1 MSDDQ
6 RYGPYYPNPMTPNSM
21 FDFLQR
27 AAELSQHELYRKIDE
42 ELVGKTIS
50 MEPARTY
57 ANDDTLAAVGRQLAE
72 AGKLL
77 GASFTPDVA
86 LLTHAPENPGRRLV
100 AMKYDDGPDNLQELN
115 WLAPETSTRVD
126 RLENKVEKGEYL
138 MSFMTDS
145 ITVQVGMRAPGNAV
159 SPLPAGTPAWVVG
172 LCELDAHFR
181 GRAINHATL
190 SEIEHVVKNLVAT
203 AMAVGDIDEESHREV
218 LSKLAVT
225 HEGGGAIRI
234 AGIDCLMGSYN
245 ARRREREALRDAPVP
260 ALPVGTVRR
269 NYNRREVWDGA
280 QWKAERL
287 NVRAG
292 YYKHAAGRVAYLQG
306 IAACHSTHTAEDVAV
321 LTWVDTNELFYVPAS
336 QFEHDV
342 IWKLFEG

>member
-1 MSDDQ
+1 MSNDQ
-6 RYGPYYPNPMTPNSM
+6 RYGPYHPNSM

-57 ANDDTLAAVGRQLAE
+57 VNDATLAAAGRQIAE
-72 AGKLL
+72 AGRQVAAAV
-77 GASFTPDVA
+77 ASDA
-86 LLTHAPENPGRRLV
+86 
-100 AMKYDDGPDNLQELN
+100 DPDNLQELN

-126 RLENKVEKGEYL
+126 RLDSTVEKGEYL

-234 AGIDCLMGSYN
+234 SGIDCLMGSYN

-321 LTWVDTNELFYVPAS
+321 LTWVDTNELIYVPAS